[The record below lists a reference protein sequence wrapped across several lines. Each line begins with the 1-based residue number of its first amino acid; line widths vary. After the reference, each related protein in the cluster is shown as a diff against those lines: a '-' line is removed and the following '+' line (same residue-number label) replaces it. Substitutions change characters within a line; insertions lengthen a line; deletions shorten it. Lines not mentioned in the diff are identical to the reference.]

1 VQKEVELGFPITHL
15 VRKMTVEEEKVEGLS
30 LFHLVA
36 TKFSINCGYHGL
48 CAASPIKFSCDFRR
62 CISRRADRPAPGP
75 DLCVT
80 RQIKGEVEVAR
91 SHLDAL
97 HEEASQLEAE
107 MRSTERQLAEQRE
120 AASRL
125 QDEMDQREVHL
136 SMRAQVPRAAPEA
149 EVSQNVL
156 SFVLFGA
163 VVFEIL
169 WIPHFIDH

>member
-1 VQKEVELGFPITHL
+1 
-15 VRKMTVEEEKVEGLS
+15 
-30 LFHLVA
+30 
-36 TKFSINCGYHGL
+36 
-48 CAASPIKFSCDFRR
+48 
-62 CISRRADRPAPGP
+62 
-75 DLCVT
+75 
-80 RQIKGEVEVAR
+80 
-91 SHLDAL
+91 LDGL

-136 SMRAQVPRAAPEA
+136 NMRAQVPRAAPEA

-163 VVFEIL
+163 VVFEFVIC
-169 WIPHFIDH
+169 IPHFIDH